1 MYVLALLFGIVNF
14 YFLLSALI
22 VILSLFTEF
31 VQVPLINWGAKL
43 FHLPIAYNLERSFP
57 QGNSNPNV
65 FNTIF
70 NQEKKVESEQDESND
85 DVEDDE
91 EDDTNEDE
99 QEKQEDANQ
108 SVEEKQDDSNKNSV
122 QTENNQD
129 DTETEPSDNENEH
142 EVQNQLETSNVM
154 KTDTIVIDESLD

>member
-85 DVEDDE
+85 DVEDD
-91 EDDTNEDE
+91 TNEDE